1 MMHQFHGKYKVFN
14 HHIVFSSLLYHNK
27 DFRKNIGNYR
37 DILLLIYLILSA
49 KCSVATWIV
58 KSVSDSKLLLQTLH
72 KLLAEDLSEVVLLVE
87 KFCSSMGS
95 FLISLSL
102 TTKSSFSVL
111 IWPTPETNW
120 QENRENFVKFEFEKN
135 KVKKLT
141 KSYVH
146 SKNFVKSIF
155 KMLGKT
161 RNQNSQ
167 NLRKKEKKNR

>member
-1 MMHQFHGKYKVFN
+1 MMHQFHGKYKVFI

-111 IWPTPETNW
+111 IWPTPETN
-120 QENRENFVKFEFEKN
+120 
-135 KVKKLT
+135 
-141 KSYVH
+141 
-146 SKNFVKSIF
+146 
-155 KMLGKT
+155 
-161 RNQNSQ
+161 
-167 NLRKKEKKNR
+167 